1 MGMIFEIKLAHPAKN
16 ALDASLMAFVL
27 DQLREADG
35 RPVLI
40 TGSGNT
46 FSAGLNLKTLTGFD
60 GPAMRM
66 FLDRL
71 EHFVSAVY
79 LYPGPTA
86 AAINGHA
93 IAGGCVLALC
103 CDYRVAAAAPDIK
116 IGLNEI
122 ALGVRFPPRI
132 HTVLSRRIPAQHHES
147 MIMGADIVD
156 PLTALERGV
165 IDAVSEDPVQN
176 ARDRLTKLGALP
188 RDAYAGTKHDLRG
201 RGETDLCPDAEHKKR
216 LDEAAE
222 AWVSDEVKNRMLA
235 ALRR

>member
-1 MGMIFEIKLAHPAKN
+1 MIFEIKLAHPAKN
-16 ALDASLMAFVL
+16 ALDSTLMAYML
-27 DQLREADG
+27 EQLREAAG

-40 TGSGNT
+40 VGSDNA
-46 FSAGLNLKTLTGFD
+46 FSAGLNLKTVSRFD

-71 EHFVSAVY
+71 EHFMSAVY

-103 CDYRVAAAAPDIK
+103 CDYRVALADPKVK
-116 IGLNEI
+116 IGLNEV

-132 HTVLSRRIPAQHHES
+132 HTIVSRRVPAQHHERV
-147 MIMGADIVD
+147 ILGAELFD
-156 PLTALERGV
+156 PITALDLGL

-176 ARDRLTKLGALP
+176 ARERLAHWGALP
-188 RDAYAGTKHDLRG
+188 QDAYSATKRDLRG
-201 RGETDLCPDAEHKKR
+201 RGEIDLCPEAEHKKR
-216 LDEAAE
+216 LDEAVE
-222 AWVSDEVKNRMLA
+222 AWITEEVKNRMLG